1 MAEDFA
7 DVVAAKAADSARRSA
22 MLALICVAVALAV
35 LLIDNQIK
43 RHIVSKAGE
52 ARQTLDRFEAY
63 AWQVMNGGQPAPEPA
78 AADTG
83 SAGDPVGDGGA
94 GVVDAGTGRADV
106 DSPGPVVAPVT
117 SPGGRKRAGG
127 AGGPRGDG

>member
-7 DVVAAKAADSARRSA
+7 DVAAHKAADSARRSA

-43 RHIVSKAGE
+43 RHIVTKAGE
-52 ARQTLDRFEAY
+52 ARQTLDRFEQY
-63 AWQVMNGGQPAPEPA
+63 AWQVMNGGQPQAEPGGTAAP
-78 AADTG
+78 G
-83 SAGDPVGDGGA
+83 GGGA
-94 GVVDAGTGRADV
+94 GDDVDDAAAAGPAV

-117 SPGGRKRAGG
+117 AKGAGKRAGG